1 MPDDRNAFEAAL
13 DEAIALFEQ
22 GEGLDHA
29 RFDALLAEIEARRD
43 ALVAVPEDDPRVED
57 IRRLQARADELEAR
71 VAAGKGSVMDEVN
84 QTLSPLM
91 GRKGA

>member
-1 MPDDRNAFEAAL
+1 M
-13 DEAIALFEQ
+13 
-22 GEGLDHA
+22 
-29 RFDALLAEIEARRD
+29 
-43 ALVAVPEDDPRVED
+43 PEDDPRVDE
-57 IRRLQARADELEAR
+57 IRRLQERADELEAR

>member
-1 MPDDRNAFEAAL
+1 MPDQAAFEAAL
-13 DEAIALFEQ
+13 EEAIALFEQ
-22 GEGLDHA
+22 GEGLDHK
-29 RFDALLAEIEARRD
+29 RLDALLAEIETRRNIL
-43 ALVAVPEDDPRVED
+43 AAVPEDDPRVDE
-57 IRRLQARADELEAR
+57 IRRLQERADELEAR

>member
-1 MPDDRNAFEAAL
+1 MPDQAAFEAAL
-13 DEAIALFEQ
+13 EEAIARVEQ
-22 GEGLDHA
+22 GEGRDHK
-29 RFDALLAEIEARRD
+29 RFDALLAEIETRRNIL
-43 ALVAVPEDDPRVED
+43 AAVPEDDPRVDE
-57 IRRLQARADELEAR
+57 IRRLQERADELEAR